1 MLAAAA
7 GLCLAVDPSTDLEGF
22 RKSVR
27 PLVRGYIF
35 GHYRQFASSELKFRD
50 LKTHIAE
57 SLSLTPEDLQPDEV
71 SNFIEA
77 IVLEKDKI
85 VYRCDGGEVSVQS
98 CMARFNYKPKDE
110 V

>member
-35 GHYRQFASSELKFRD
+35 GHYQQFASSELTFRD

-57 SLSLTPEDLQPDEV
+57 SLSLTYEDLQPDEV
-71 SNFIEA
+71 SSVIED
-77 IVLEKDKI
+77 ESDKI
-85 VYRCDGGEVSVQS
+85 ANRCDGGKVSVQS